1 MRHTRNRRRY
11 RFGHGDMPTGLRVAL
26 IVLFSSVALYSLY
39 QLISDGIRSSRTKRA
54 EAGMQA
60 ELIQTLDLDETPEPA
75 ELQEQEQEQA
85 AAPTPKPTPDPGVLG
100 PAISANPDTVGALI
114 AGSYIKTYVV
124 QRDNS
129 FYLTHGFTGEEN
141 RAGAIFADQGCRVS
155 PYSRHILIH
164 GHNMN
169 DGTSFGKLKEYRNQS
184 YLNEFPT
191 IRFVTPYED
200 ATYVIFSVLA
210 FSVNEENSDYFS
222 IFKFNFSSDS
232 DFISF
237 AGAAKGRSQYA
248 VPVDVTAEDTLLTL
262 MTCYTAQNDQ
272 RIAVMARK
280 LRDGETAE
288 QFANMFPAAQRDLYY
303 QPGHSLL
310 SGSDVLLV
318 QQALTKL
325 GYSISACDGVYGAE
339 TARAVTEFQRDQGL
353 PADGMVGKKTR
364 ALLLSLSSDTASE

>member
-1 MRHTRNRRRY
+1 M
-11 RFGHGDMPTGLRVAL
+11 RVAL
-26 IVLFSSVALYSLY
+26 IVLFLSVAVFSLY
-39 QLISDGIRSSRTKRA
+39 QLISDGIRSSRTKQA
-54 EAGMQA
+54 EAGTQA
-60 ELIQTLDLDETPEPA
+60 ELIQALDLDETPQPTEAP
-75 ELQEQEQEQA
+75 EQEVVS
-85 AAPTPKPTPDPGVLG
+85 TPKPTPEPGVLG
-100 PAISANPDTVGALI
+100 PAMTANPDTVGALI

-141 RAGAIFADQGCRVS
+141 RAGTIFADQGCQIS
-155 PYSRHILIH
+155 PYSRHVLIH

-169 DGTSFGKLKEYRNQS
+169 DGTSFGKLKEYRNES
-184 YLNEFPT
+184 YLNQFPT

-200 ATYVIFSVLA
+200 ATYVIFSVLT
-210 FSVNEENSDYFS
+210 FSINEEDPDYFS
-222 IFKFNFSSDS
+222 IFKFSFSSDS

-237 AGAAKGRSQYA
+237 ASAAKNLSQYV

-288 QFANMFPAAQRDLYY
+288 QFANMFPKAQRDLYY
-303 QPGHSLL
+303 QSGYSLL
-310 SGSDVLLV
+310 SGNDVLLV
-318 QQALTKL
+318 QQALIKL

-353 PADGMVGKKTR
+353 SADGMVGKKTR
-364 ALLLSLSSDTASE
+364 TLLLSLSSDTTSE